1 MFAPSHPPPPR
12 VLQTYTCSQCRETFE
27 SVSAL
32 SSHTL
37 SAHSSHAAAARG
49 MASTRPSGGS
59 RAATST
65 PSQATAKI
73 SCPMCP
79 FEAYT
84 EAVVSMHV
92 NSAHFDSPANSFN
105 AANDAGGDAEAPSG
119 VFAASDDRTQPTAPL
134 VAQATRAGFAPAAA
148 VELHPERTAPAVG
161 TFSAGPFF
169 FFFGHNSGELVAPD
183 VQRYSEYRRDSQ
195 ILLTPVYPGLH
206 LRHRSLRLAQ
216 WDDAERGRHAGNRPA
231 RAANHLDR
239 IPSVLG
245 ARLEQRERPGQF
257 GHVHQLRTVYQL
269 GSRRLIGRRRPCA
282 RRGRIRRHVRL

>member
-1 MFAPSHPPPPR
+1 MSCVGRVHLNTGWTPATNVCPLHPPPHVFAIAPR
-12 VLQTYTCSQCRETFE
+12 DLQTYTCSQCRETFE

-37 SAHSSHAAAARG
+37 STHSSHAAAARG

-65 PSQATAKI
+65 PLQATAKI

-148 VELHPERTAPAVG
+148 AELHPERTASAVG

-169 FFFGHNSGELVAPD
+169 FSFFLWA
-183 VQRYSEYRRDSQ
+183 
-195 ILLTPVYPGLH
+195 
-206 LRHRSLRLAQ
+206 
-216 WDDAERGRHAGNRPA
+216 
-231 RAANHLDR
+231 
-239 IPSVLG
+239 
-245 ARLEQRERPGQF
+245 QF
-257 GHVHQLRTVYQL
+257 GGT
-269 GSRRLIGRRRPCA
+269 GRA
-282 RRGRIRRHVRL
+282 